1 MTLRRCWS
9 GCCESVTAV
18 VEAHLDPSAA
28 WRNWQSDMRMTMTAA
43 DVVEIL
49 GWLGAA
55 SADVWLDGGWGVDAL
70 VGEQTREHKDL
81 DLIVRDAHEHRM
93 REVLATHGFIQ
104 VGGVPQFFV
113 LADERGRE
121 MEVHPVRFDDQGNG
135 HLLTQDG
142 EPFGHSAEA
151 FAATGSVSG
160 YRVACL
166 SAEAQ
171 MSNHSWGYEPG
182 DTDVHDMRL
191 LHDRLGTPLMGPYQS
206 V

>member
-1 MTLRRCWS
+1 MTI
-9 GCCESVTAV
+9 E
-18 VEAHLDPSAA
+18 
-28 WRNWQSDMRMTMTAA
+28 AA

-49 GWLGAA
+49 GWLDAA
-55 SADVWLDGGWGVDAL
+55 RADVWLDGGWGVDAL
-70 VGEQTREHKDL
+70 IGEQTREHKDL
-81 DLIVRDAHEHRM
+81 DLIARDAHESRM
-93 REVLATHGFIQ
+93 REALATHGFVQ
-104 VGGVPQFFV
+104 VEGGVPQSFV

-121 MEVHPVRFDDQGNG
+121 VDVHPVRFDAQGDG
-135 HLLTQDG
+135 HLLSEDG

-166 SAEAQ
+166 SADAQ

-191 LHDRLGTPLMGPYQS
+191 LHDRLGTPFTEPYQS
-206 V
+206 A